1 MNLTDLTQVL
11 DERSHAAVEQATHRA
26 RLHGVRLRVRARR
39 RRRIAV
45 WVTAGVVVAAAVTV
59 VLPGVRPDL
68 TPTPAVS
75 PSSTPTVEGFPEYA
89 NGARVVAARSVPLST
104 RQVEVTVVPTTLDL
118 VIFTRC
124 DGADEDITVEQTVR
138 VDGRLVTEGTCHDGS
153 LRPADWAGLGVTVG
167 QPATVVLTVTGAYRA
182 GDAGQ
187 MAVPVPER
195 GEIGIAIGE
204 RMPFDRFPLPPRPA
218 GALTPLTQADLPA
231 GCSEALCQNAIIL
244 RSDPQDPTRP
254 VSRELTWPTL
264 TSIDMVSQT
273 PGLLLVRVAGVQ
285 VAVGEW
291 WDYQATGTAMYGDT
305 GGQWKDDFD
314 LDLSRGDR
322 VRIEVVP
329 EHVTGAWQVV
339 LTPAVGT
346 GG

>member
-1 MNLTDLTQVL
+1 MNLTDLKQVL
-11 DERSHAAVEQATHRA
+11 DERSHDAVEQAAHR
-26 RLHGVRLRVRARR
+26 VRLRGVRARVLARR
-39 RRRIAV
+39 RRRIAAWATV
-45 WVTAGVVVAAAVTV
+45 GVAAMAAVVVAV
-59 VLPGVRPDL
+59 PGTRPDVP
-68 TPTPAVS
+68 PTPAVS

-104 RQVEVTVVPTTLDL
+104 RRVEVTVVPTTLEL

-124 DGADEDITVEQTVR
+124 DGVDEDITVERTVR
-138 VDGRLVTEGTCHDGS
+138 VDGQLVTEGSCHDGS
-153 LRPADWAGLGVTVG
+153 LRPHDWAGLGVTVG
-167 QPATVVLTVTGAYRA
+167 QPATVVLTVTGVYRA
-182 GDAGQ
+182 GDAGE

-195 GEIGIAIGE
+195 GEIGLAIGE

-218 GALTPLTQADLPA
+218 GTLTPLTQTDLPA

-273 PGLLLVRVAGVQ
+273 PGLLRVRVAGVQ

-291 WDYQATGTAMYGDT
+291 WDYRATGTAMYGDT
-305 GGQWKDDFD
+305 DGQWKSDFD
-314 LDLSRGDR
+314 LDLRRGDR
-322 VRIEVVP
+322 VVVEVVP

-339 LTPAVGT
+339 LISATSI